1 MKLKFKNTPE
11 QVELIK
17 AMGSKRPETSRE
29 ATEAFAA
36 FIGPVIQQV
45 LLQADTASAIYS
57 NVEFDEDD
65 NPSYPLDLFY
75 EQRNADNYVTTWSQN
90 MAGGLPSS
98 QVSGA
103 QELKIQ
109 TYRLDS
115 AVSFM
120 KKYARRGRLDVVSKA
135 VERMAQEILVK
146 QERNAWAVVLK
157 ALSEGTAATASTKGS
172 HIVNQVSVTALFDLD
187 ILNAMITK
195 SKRMNSSF
203 ASGSPAVPYSEGI
216 TDLYVSPEIKQDIRA
231 MSYSPLGNNAA
242 ASLPEDIK
250 SGAYKAAGIANIFG
264 INIVDML
271 ELGVGQKYNTLYE
284 TFSDVAGLAGGT
296 TAAGVGGATGQ
307 AAFNDAS
314 SQVWI
319 YVYRPSGRPILTT
332 CRQDRFLRFCRRGTC
347 LYRCSCS
354 YRCSYQAHLIY
365 KIDVNIQNPSAL
377 AGGFFISIFWTKSV
391 SLIIIRKGKR

>member
-98 QVSGA
+98 QIAGA

-115 AVSFM
+115 AVSFL

-172 HIVNQVSVTALFDLD
+172 HIVNQVGSTALFNLD

-195 SKRMNSSF
+195 AKRMNSSF
-203 ASGSPAVPYSEGI
+203 AAGSPAVPYSEGV
-216 TDLYVSPEIKQDIRA
+216 TDLYVSPEVKQDVRA

-250 SGAYKAAGIANIFG
+250 SGAYKAAGIASIFG

-271 ELGVGQKYNTLYE
+271 ELGVGQKYNTLYD
-284 TFSDVAGLAGGT
+284 TFSDAAGIAGGT
-296 TAAGVGGATGQ
+296 SAAGASVTT
-307 AAFNDAS
+307 AFADGSSHEVCIGVDAS
-314 SQVWI
+314 RDALIRPVARNSETGSTFTALPDDQYSQRADKTGFYGSVEE
-319 YVYRPSGRPILTT
+319 GRVCIDARVLI
-332 CRQDRFLRFCRRGTC
+332 G
-347 LYRCSCS
+347 
-354 YRCSYQAHLIY
+354 AHI
-365 KIDVNIQNPSAL
+365 
-377 AGGFFISIFWTKSV
+377 
-391 SLIIIRKGKR
+391 KRT

>member
-98 QVSGA
+98 QIAGA

-115 AVSFM
+115 AVSFL

-172 HIVNQVSVTALFDLD
+172 HIVNQVGSTALFNLD

-195 SKRMNSSF
+195 AKRMNSSF
-203 ASGSPAVPYSEGI
+203 ASGSPAVPYSEGV
-216 TDLYVSPEIKQDIRA
+216 TDLYVSPEVKQDVRA
-231 MSYSPLGNNAA
+231 MSYSPIGNNAD

-250 SGAYKAAGIANIFG
+250 SGAYKAAGIASIFG
-264 INIVDML
+264 INIIDML
-271 ELGVGQKYNTLYE
+271 ELGVGQKYNTLYD
-284 TFSDVAGLAGGT
+284 TFSDAAGIAGGT
-296 TAAGVGGATGQ
+296 SAAGASVTT
-307 AAFNDAS
+307 AFADGSSHEVCIGVDAS
-314 SQVWI
+314 RDALIRPVARNSESGSTFTALPDDQYSQRADKTGFYGSVEE
-319 YVYRPSGRPILTT
+319 GRVCIDARVLI
-332 CRQDRFLRFCRRGTC
+332 G
-347 LYRCSCS
+347 
-354 YRCSYQAHLIY
+354 AHI
-365 KIDVNIQNPSAL
+365 
-377 AGGFFISIFWTKSV
+377 
-391 SLIIIRKGKR
+391 KRT